1 MLKSFQPVGDASK
14 QQLSGVRR
22 WHFMDLPVKGSV
34 WDQARQ
40 QKVNFWELIIFSDLQ
55 IDNEKPFRVRSLHLK
70 FKFFDN
76 L

>member
-1 MLKSFQPVGDASK
+1 MGHKTLKWREAVLKSFQPVGDASK

-40 QKVNFWELIIFSDLQ
+40 QKVNFWELIIFQ
-55 IDNEKPFRVRSLHLK
+55 TYK
-70 FKFFDN
+70 
-76 L
+76 